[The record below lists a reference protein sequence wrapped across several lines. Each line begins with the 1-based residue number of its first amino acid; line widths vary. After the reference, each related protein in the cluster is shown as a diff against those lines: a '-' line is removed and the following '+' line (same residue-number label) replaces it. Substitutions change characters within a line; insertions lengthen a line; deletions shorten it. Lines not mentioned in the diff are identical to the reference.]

1 MVAVVEGLE
10 QWKSFEK
17 LKAWWLSM
25 RLRYERLQGTVE
37 CVKRRR
43 SKGGR
48 GL

>member
-25 RLRYERLQGTVE
+25 GVRYERLQGTVE
-37 CVKRRR
+37 CVRRRR
-43 SKGGR
+43 SKGVR